1 MSKNEKPSVI
11 PVGALKAE
19 NESIPQ
25 KGVFIFL
32 AGTNFW
38 EGLFDNGNIKFIRN
52 ILSFRVVNFSHIV
65 MTIIIPEKLPKD
77 KELILRQKEGIIKR
91 LADDY
96 GVRVEFCHIRGR
108 TVFGIYAALKEILKK
123 TSHYQRKFIW
133 ASNYFNCFLGA
144 LLKSRLPD
152 TRLHFEM
159 MGLVPE
165 EEFLYS
171 ESNKLSGL
179 LKFLILRMLC
189 RMNLKGADSISVV
202 SNRFRSYITSKYGL
216 LPSDIDVIPCFYDD
230 KVFYVDQEHRKD
242 FRRKYDITDRQKL
255 ILYSGMLQK
264 WQMPEVLFGFFKKM
278 QQQDH
283 HGELRFMMV
292 TFDREKALN
301 LAAAYGIR
309 DLIVDT
315 ATGSELNGVYNAA
328 DIGIATRSDDWVSKV
343 SSPVKIPEYLATQNS
358 LILLESI
365 GDFGLDMK
373 DKQYAI
379 VKKCKDDLLKM
390 KISEI
395 FSLKKPDS
403 TDMAD
408 ILGKYSVGTYV
419 PVLKKIFD
427 QHCR

>member
-1 MSKNEKPSVI
+1 M
-11 PVGALKAE
+11 
-19 NESIPQ
+19 
-25 KGVFIFL
+25 
-32 AGTNFW
+32 
-38 EGLFDNGNIKFIRN
+38 
-52 ILSFRVVNFSHIV
+52 SFRLVKFSHIL
-65 MTIIIPEKLPKD
+65 MTIIVPKKLPKD
-77 KELILRQKEGIIKR
+77 KELILKSKEEIIKH

-96 GVRVEFCHIRGR
+96 GVRVEFYHIKGR
-108 TVFGIYAALKEILKK
+108 SLFGIYAALKEISEK
-123 TSHYQRKFIW
+123 TRLYERKFIW

-165 EEFLYS
+165 EELLYS
-171 ESNKLSGL
+171 ESNALSRL

-202 SNRFRSYITSKYGL
+202 SNRFMHYITWKYGL
-216 LPSDIDVIPCFYDD
+216 FPSDIDVIPCFYDD
-230 KVFYVDQEHRKD
+230 KVFFVDQELRKD

-255 ILYSGMLQK
+255 ILYSGMLQQ
-264 WQMPEVLFGFFKKM
+264 WQMPEVLFGFFKNM

-283 HGELRFMMV
+283 HGQLRFMMV

-309 DLIVDT
+309 DLIVGT
-315 ATGSELNGVYNAA
+315 ASGSQLNGVYNAA
-328 DIGIATRSDDWVSKV
+328 DIGIASRSDDWVSKV

-379 VKKCKDDLLKM
+379 VKKCKDDLLNM
-390 KISEI
+390 NISEI
-395 FSLKKPDS
+395 FSLQKPDC

-408 ILGKYSVGTYV
+408 ILGKYSIGAYV

-427 QHCR
+427 QHCK